1 VRYKKS
7 EILAIELEKESP
19 LKRSLKYKEE
29 CYQEDPDLK
38 FKLALIR
45 TQIRRYSEQVIKN
58 QNRFIKPYIDFSQP
72 EEFPLYKHENGKFI
86 YYANTF
92 IV

>member
-1 VRYKKS
+1 MRDTNSGTLTIELQKESHLEISPKS
-7 EILAIELEKESP
+7 E
-19 LKRSLKYKEE
+19 EE

-58 QNRFIKPYIDFSQP
+58 QNRFIKTNINFSQP

-86 YYANTF
+86 YYADTF